1 MSAADTSTTAPALR
15 ADVPTPTGSRPTSL
29 ATLSAVELR
38 KAVDTRAGRWLLIV
52 VGILALGGTAI
63 GLFAVGPAQRTYE
76 TFLRLNL
83 NLTGFI
89 LPVVGILLV
98 TGEWSQRSAL
108 TTFALVPRRS
118 RVLAAKLVAAL
129 AIAVV
134 GWAVAFGLACLGTA
148 LASRP
153 AGFPADQVWALSGG
167 QVGESLLWV
176 VLSMGLGV
184 ALGLAFLNSAAAIV
198 LTFVLP
204 LAWTILA
211 SLVTA
216 LHEHVQSWLDPGV
229 SWNHLLSND
238 LSGRHWAEIATTTVV
253 WVLLPGAIGAYRMLT
268 REVS

>member
-1 MSAADTSTTAPALR
+1 MSTVTAAPTLH
-15 ADVPTPTGSRPTSL
+15 ADVPTPMRSRPASL

-63 GLFAVGPAQRTYE
+63 GTFAVSSEDRTFDTIVFVNLMLT
-76 TFLRLNL
+76 TFV
-83 NLTGFI
+83 
-89 LPVVGILLV
+89 LPVVGILLM

-118 RVLAAKLVAAL
+118 RVLVAKLVAAL
-129 AIAVV
+129 AIAVA

-148 LASRP
+148 VASRP
-153 AGFPADQVWALSGG
+153 AELPAGQVWDLTIGHALA
-167 QVGESLLWV
+167 SLLYV
-176 VLSMGLGV
+176 ILSVGLGV
-184 ALGLAFLNSAAAIV
+184 ALGLAFLNSAVAIV

-211 SLVTA
+211 SLVSA
-216 LHEHVQSWLDPGV
+216 LSRIQPWLDTNV
-229 SWNHLLSND
+229 SGAYLLDPD
-238 LSGRHWAEIATTTVV
+238 LSGRHWAQILTTTAV
-253 WVLLPGAIGAYRMLT
+253 WVLLPGTIGGYRMLT

>member
-1 MSAADTSTTAPALR
+1 MSAAGTSTTAPAR
-15 ADVPTPTGSRPTSL
+15 HGEVPTPTGSRPTSL

-38 KAVDTRAGRWLLIV
+38 KAVDTRAGRWLLVV
-52 VGILALGGTAI
+52 VGLLALGGTAI
-63 GLFAVGPAQRTYE
+63 GLFAVGSAQRTYE

-83 NLTGFI
+83 NLTGFV

-118 RVLAAKLVAAL
+118 RVLVAKLVAAL
-129 AIAVV
+129 AIAVA

-153 AGFPADQVWALSGG
+153 AASPADQVWNLSGG
-167 QVGESLLWV
+167 RVVGSLLWV
-176 VLSMGLGV
+176 ALSMGLGV
-184 ALGLAFLNSAAAIV
+184 GFGLAFLNSAAAIV

-204 LAWTILA
+204 LSWTILA
-211 SLVTA
+211 GLVTA
-216 LHEHVQSWLDPGV
+216 LREHVQSWLDPGV
-229 SWNHLLSND
+229 SWTYLLQSD
-238 LSGRHWAEIATTTVV
+238 LSGRHWAQIATTTAV
-253 WVLLPGAIGAYRMLT
+253 WVLLPGVVGARRMLT